1 MLNTVM
7 VIFNFQS
14 IQSKERMQDKDSF
27 VLYKSFFKPIK
38 GMSDESLGALM
49 RALFDYQI
57 DGVVTED
64 ESILMAFSFFVNQ
77 FEFDDKA
84 YKARCQKNKESA
96 DKRWNKKNEDDA
108 NAYERMQADAKH
120 ADKIREDKIREDK
133 RREDKILFK
142 ESTKEKI
149 ESFEPNPTSLAVMS
163 EMGFHLS
170 QLPSMIQSFKD
181 QMINRTKKFKDIQSC
196 WRNYLR
202 KGYVKPIE
210 DVRTQSFTSIHK
222 TVSSQQD
229 SGKIISMTN
238 DEIKKMLLEQQAAGC
253 TLN

>member
-1 MLNTVM
+1 MPAKDTFIVYRSFYEATKPLSN
-7 VIFNFQS
+7 
-14 IQSKERMQDKDSF
+14 EDK
-27 VLYKSFFKPIK
+27 L
-38 GMSDESLGALM
+38 
-49 RALFDYQI
+49 ALFDAI
-57 DGVVTED
+57 
-64 ESILMAFSFFVNQ
+64 
-77 FEFDDKA
+77 FEFGLNHKVSDLPSLPAAMFSLIKPILEA
-84 YKARCQKNKESA
+84 NH
-96 DKRWNKKNEDDA
+96 KRWLNGNKGGRPKQDKPKDNQKITEQEPRHNQDITKVEA
-108 NAYERMQADAKH
+108 NK
-120 ADKIREDKIREDK
+120 DKDKDK
-133 RREDKILFK
+133 DKDLK

-149 ESFEPNPTSLAVMS
+149 ERFEPNPTSLAVMS

-222 TVSSQQD
+222 TVSSQQED

>member
-1 MLNTVM
+1 
-7 VIFNFQS
+7 
-14 IQSKERMQDKDSF
+14 MQDKDSF

-38 GMSDESLGALM
+38 GMSDESLGTLM
-49 RALFDYQI
+49 RALFEYQI
-57 DGVVTED
+57 DGTVTED

-77 FEFDDKA
+77 FEFDNKA
-84 YKARCQKNKESA
+84 YKARCQKNKENA
-96 DKRWNKKNEDDA
+96 DKRWNKKNGNDA
-108 NAYERMQADAKH
+108 SAYDRMQADAND
-120 ADKIREDKIREDK
+120 ADKIREDKISK
-133 RREDKILFK
+133 DKIYKK

-163 EMGFHLS
+163 EMGFDLS

-181 QMINRTKKFKDIQSC
+181 QMINRSKSFKDIQSC

-210 DVRTQSFTSIHK
+210 DARAESFGSIRK
-222 TVSSQQD
+222 TITAQQP
-229 SGKIISMTN
+229 SGNIISMTN
-238 DEIKKMLLEQQAAGC
+238 DEIKQMLIEQQAAGC

>member
-1 MLNTVM
+1 
-7 VIFNFQS
+7 
-14 IQSKERMQDKDSF
+14 MQDKDSF

-49 RALFDYQI
+49 RALFEYQI
-57 DGVVTED
+57 DGTVTED

-77 FEFDDKA
+77 FEFDNKA
-84 YKARCQKNKESA
+84 YKARCQKNKENA
-96 DKRWNKKNEDDA
+96 DKRWNKKNGNDA
-108 NAYERMQADAKH
+108 SAYDRMQAVAND

-133 RREDKILFK
+133 ISKDKTSK
-142 ESTKEKI
+142 KQSTKEKI
-149 ESFEPNPTSLAVMS
+149 ELFEPNPTSLAVMN
-163 EMGFHLS
+163 EMGFDLS

-181 QMINRTKKFKDIQSC
+181 QMINRSKSFKDIQSC

-210 DVRTQSFTSIHK
+210 DARAGSFGSIRKTITSH
-222 TVSSQQD
+222 QP
-229 SGKIISMTN
+229 SGNIISMTN
-238 DEIKKMLLEQQAAGC
+238 DEIKQMLIEQQAAGC